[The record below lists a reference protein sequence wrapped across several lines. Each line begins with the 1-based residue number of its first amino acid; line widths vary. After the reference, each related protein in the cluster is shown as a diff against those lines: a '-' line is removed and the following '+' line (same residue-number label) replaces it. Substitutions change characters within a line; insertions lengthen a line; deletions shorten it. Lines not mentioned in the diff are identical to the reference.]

1 MKIGEAL
8 DRLTVSKETI
18 TQYFNNEYGSSE
30 FLVKDTSVFADDVV
44 KYFSEEISSGKSLGF
59 VKSEQDFRVRPS
71 ELTVVT
77 GVSSHGKSLWLSQ
90 VVLSLMG
97 QQTKCL
103 IASLEMRAVL
113 TLSRMVQ
120 QSLKSTDP
128 TEDYIRKFCGRAAD
142 KLWIYDQ
149 TGSTTTEDMIATL
162 YYGKHVL
169 GVDVFVIDSL
179 MKMSD
184 ISEDNYEKQK
194 LFIDRLATSCRDL
207 NIHIF
212 LVAHTRKM
220 ADETIAPDAT
230 HILGSSHIRN
240 LTDNILCVYRC
251 KKKERDIENGDK
263 TAEELKGVPDC
274 VVYLQKQRNYPVEG
288 SWGFYFDNKGLR
300 YKESP

>member
-30 FLVKDTSVFADDVV
+30 FLVKDSSVFADDVV

-90 VVLSLMG
+90 VVLALMG

-120 QSLKSTDP
+120 QTLKSTDP
-128 TEDYIRKFCGRAAD
+128 TEDYIRKFCTRAAE

-149 TGSTTTEDMIATL
+149 TGSTSTDDMIATL

-169 GVDVFVIDSL
+169 GVEVFVIDSL

-240 LTDNILCVYRC
+240 LCDNILCVYRC
-251 KKKERDIENGDK
+251 KKKERDIDNGDK

-288 SWGFYFDNKGLR
+288 SWGFYFDNKGLNVS
-300 YKESP
+300 EVP